1 MSLLKYIGRRFISAI
16 PTLILITF
24 LAFGLLYVTPGGP
37 VEALAGIFGTAE
49 QKVRI
54 REELGLND
62 PLHVQYLRWISG
74 VFSGDF
80 GEMIVMAPGTPIGEM
95 LRKPLLVTFW
105 LTLGGALVA
114 LVVGLSI
121 GALSAV
127 RPNSWVDGL
136 SRLVSIGTYSI
147 PDFWLAIILLFVFGV
162 ILRYR
167 WAISG
172 QIDFSRNVLFS
183 LQSMLLPAIALGLAK
198 AGIVARITR
207 GELFDVQNKPFI
219 QFERIMGLPNR
230 VVIKDML
237 HNGILPIVT
246 VLGYTIGLIFR
257 GTFLVEVVFGAPGIG
272 LFLVRAAKTQEYA
285 LLQTLVLIIGTVFI
299 LMNLLTDILYGVLDP
314 RVRT

>member
-1 MSLLKYIGRRFISAI
+1 MSLLKYIGRRFVSAI

-24 LAFGLLYVTPGGP
+24 LAFGLLYITPGGP

-49 QKVRI
+49 QKERI

-62 PLHVQYLRWISG
+62 PLHLQYLRWIG
-74 VFSGDF
+74 GIFSGDF
-80 GEMIVMAPGTPIGEM
+80 GEMIVMAPGTPIAEM
-95 LRKPLLVTFW
+95 LRKPLSTTFW
-105 LTLGGALVA
+105 LTIAAALVA
-114 LVVGLSI
+114 LTVGLAI

-127 RPNSWVDGL
+127 KPNSWLDGL
-136 SRLVSIGTYSI
+136 SRLFSIATYSI

-162 ILRYR
+162 IFRYR

-172 QIDFSRNVLFS
+172 QIDFSRNVAFS
-183 LQSMLLPAIALGLAK
+183 LQSLILPSIALGLAK

-219 QFERIMGLPNR
+219 QFERIMGLPTR
-230 VVIKDML
+230 VVLKDML

-285 LLQTLVLIIGTVFI
+285 LLQTLVLIIGAVFI
-299 LMNLLTDILYGVLDP
+299 VMNLLTDILYGVLDP

>member
-1 MSLLKYIGRRFISAI
+1 MSLFRYIGRRFVSAI

-37 VEALAGIFGTAE
+37 VEALAGIFGTTE
-49 QKVRI
+49 QKERI

-74 VFSGDF
+74 VFAGDF
-80 GEMIVMAPGTPIGEM
+80 GEMIVMAPGTPIREM
-95 LRKPLLVTFW
+95 LRKPLFITFW
-105 LTLGGALVA
+105 LTIGGALVA
-114 LVVGLSI
+114 LIVGLSI

-127 RPNSWVDGL
+127 RPNSWLDSL
-136 SRLVSIGTYSI
+136 SRLFSIGTYSI

-162 ILRYR
+162 IFRNR

-183 LQSMLLPAIALGLAK
+183 LQSMMLPAIALGLAK
-198 AGIVARITR
+198 AGMVARITR

-219 QFERIMGLPNR
+219 QFERMMGLPNR

-257 GTFLVEVVFGAPGIG
+257 GTFLVEVVFGTPGIG

>member
-1 MSLLKYIGRRFISAI
+1 MSLLKYIGRRFVSAI
-16 PTLILITF
+16 PTLVLITF
-24 LAFGLLYVTPGGP
+24 LSFGLLYVTPGGP
-37 VEALAGIFGTAE
+37 VEALAGMFGTAE
-49 QKVRI
+49 QKERI
-54 REELGLND
+54 RQELGLDD

-80 GEMIVMAPGTPIGEM
+80 GEMIVMAPGTPIAEM
-95 LRKPLLVTFW
+95 LQKPLITTFW
-105 LTLGGALVA
+105 LTLAGALVA
-114 LVVGLSI
+114 LTVGLAI

-127 RPNSWVDGL
+127 KPNSWLDGL
-136 SRLVSIGTYSI
+136 SRVISIGTYSI

-162 ILRYR
+162 IFRYR

-172 QIDFSRNVLFS
+172 KIDFSRNVVFS
-183 LQSMLLPAIALGLAK
+183 LQSLILPAIALGLAK

-207 GELFDVQNKPFI
+207 GELLDVQNKPFI
-219 QFERIMGLPNR
+219 QFARIMGLPNR
-230 VVIKDML
+230 VVLKDML

-257 GTFLVEVVFGAPGIG
+257 GTFLVEVVFGIPGIG

-285 LLQTLVLIIGTVFI
+285 LLQTLVLVIGTVFI

-314 RVRT
+314 RVRA